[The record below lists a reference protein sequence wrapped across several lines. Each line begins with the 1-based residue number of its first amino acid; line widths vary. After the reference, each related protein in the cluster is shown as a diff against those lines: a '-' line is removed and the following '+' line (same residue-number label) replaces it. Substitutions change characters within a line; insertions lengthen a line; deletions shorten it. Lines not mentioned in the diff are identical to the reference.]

1 MIEHPITLL
10 FLLLLLPLGLISV
23 RRYRN
28 SAPAVLAIAGG
39 SAREVSNLFL
49 IRWFFSGL
57 AFLLSLTGVVF
68 ALSGV
73 RWGNEAASSRPAV
86 AEVVFAFD
94 ISRSML
100 AEDIVPSR
108 LGRSVAVARSLVSE
122 FPQNPFGIVVFKGR
136 GETFLPVTRDSTA
149 IETYLDA
156 ITVSIMTAPG
166 TNIAE
171 GLSAARQAFPSGTD
185 SRRLIVLFSDGGD
198 LEGRPASVADT
209 LTSDRIEL
217 ALVGSAGEVAV
228 PIRDGEGYV
237 IDAGGARVLSSL
249 DERLL
254 RSIANSADGE
264 LYRIDSDELIADLG
278 KLISSAPTQ
287 RVTADRYRVVLVGSL
302 LCIVLWVVLRSV
314 RWGGLF

>member
-94 ISRSML
+94 ISRT
-100 AEDIVPSR
+100 D
-108 LGRSVAVARSLVSE
+108 
-122 FPQNPFGIVVFKGR
+122 N
-136 GETFLPVTRDSTA
+136 A
-149 IETYLDA
+149 I
-156 ITVSIMTAPG
+156 S
-166 TNIAE
+166 
-171 GLSAARQAFPSGTD
+171 
-185 SRRLIVLFSDGGD
+185 
-198 LEGRPASVADT
+198 
-209 LTSDRIEL
+209 
-217 ALVGSAGEVAV
+217 
-228 PIRDGEGYV
+228 
-237 IDAGGARVLSSL
+237 
-249 DERLL
+249 
-254 RSIANSADGE
+254 
-264 LYRIDSDELIADLG
+264 
-278 KLISSAPTQ
+278 
-287 RVTADRYRVVLVGSL
+287 
-302 LCIVLWVVLRSV
+302 
-314 RWGGLF
+314 